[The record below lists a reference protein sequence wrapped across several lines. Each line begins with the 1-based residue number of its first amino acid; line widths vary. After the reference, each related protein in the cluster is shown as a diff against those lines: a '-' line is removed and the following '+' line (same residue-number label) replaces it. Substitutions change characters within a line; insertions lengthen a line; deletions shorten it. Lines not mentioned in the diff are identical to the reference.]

1 MKIHSLANLITI
13 QNRESIPRPPISYE
27 QHFKFS
33 IMHVSSPYNPHI
45 SSPKGISFIL
55 KFIRI
60 TINLSTF
67 NVGL

>member
-27 QHFKFS
+27 QHFTFS
-33 IMHVSSPYNPHI
+33 IMHASSPSTPHI

>member
-13 QNRESIPRPPISYE
+13 QKRESIPHPPISYE
-27 QHFKFS
+27 QHFKLS
-33 IMHVSSPYNPHI
+33 IMHVPSPSNPHI